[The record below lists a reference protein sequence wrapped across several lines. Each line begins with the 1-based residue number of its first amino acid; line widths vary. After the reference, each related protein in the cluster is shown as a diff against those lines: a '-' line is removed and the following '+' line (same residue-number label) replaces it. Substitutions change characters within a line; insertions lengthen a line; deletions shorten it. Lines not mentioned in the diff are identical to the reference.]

1 MNNIK
6 LKQLFYNENKS
17 LHLIDEHNVYN
28 KQSLAS
34 YIQLKRFYYNIC
46 NIGSMPLSVR
56 IYLNFRNK
64 FLKRK
69 EKENKGNLVCFYC
82 GKEHL
87 DTNTNNPNKKRAKA
101 TIDHYIPQSQNGG
114 KFDENNI
121 KVCCMS
127 CNNYKKDLSPNQFYN
142 KIKNNKN
149 YNGLFKLV
157 F

>member
-1 MNNIK
+1 MKTIK
-6 LKQLFYNENKS
+6 LKKLFYNENKS
-17 LHLIDEHNVYN
+17 LHSIQEDKGYN
-28 KQSLAS
+28 KQSLGS

-46 NIGSMPLSVR
+46 NIGSMPLKVR
-56 IYLNFRNK
+56 IYLNFRNN

-69 EKENKGNLVCFYC
+69 KKENKGNLICFYC
-82 GKEHL
+82 GKENL
-87 DTNTNNPNKKRAKA
+87 DPNTNNPKSNRAKA

-114 KFDENNI
+114 TFDQKNI
-121 KVCCMS
+121 RVCCQS
-127 CNNYKKDLSPNQFYN
+127 CNNRKKDLTPYQFYN